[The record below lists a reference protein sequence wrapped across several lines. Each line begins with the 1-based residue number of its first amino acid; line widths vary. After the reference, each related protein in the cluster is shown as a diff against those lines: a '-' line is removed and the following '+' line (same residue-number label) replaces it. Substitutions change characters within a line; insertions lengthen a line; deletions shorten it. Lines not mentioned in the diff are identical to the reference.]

1 MRSSIVLC
9 ESREPGRTNVETEKV
24 KGLSRKRLRNLDK
37 RLLKSKEYPQ
47 KMQSQL
53 QNNKNGLVKAG
64 KV

>member
-37 RLLKSKEYPQ
+37 RLLKSKE
-47 KMQSQL
+47 
-53 QNNKNGLVKAG
+53 
-64 KV
+64 